1 MSSFHN
7 DNLIGCTGRY
17 VTYICICMYCDAVH
31 SEEICRIIANF
42 PNNKSSGLD
51 GITLKLL
58 KEISTDVTHPL
69 TYIFNLSFTKGVV
82 PDNLKQSKVIRL
94 YKKVIEIIL
103 VIIDQF
109 LFRAFFDKI
118 MEKLMYNRLYNY
130 LNKKK
135 FFYNYQFGFR
145 KNYST
150 KLALMEVIDSI
161 YSHLDKHE
169 FTIGIYLDLQKAF
182 DSVNHKI
189 LLKIV

>member
-1 MSSFHN
+1 
-7 DNLIGCTGRY
+7 
-17 VTYICICMYCDAVH
+17 MYCDAVH

-103 VIIDQF
+103 VTVEQF
-109 LFRAFFDKI
+109 HF
-118 MEKLMYNRLYNY
+118 
-130 LNKKK
+130 
-135 FFYNYQFGFR
+135 
-145 KNYST
+145 
-150 KLALMEVIDSI
+150 
-161 YSHLDKHE
+161 
-169 FTIGIYLDLQKAF
+169 
-182 DSVNHKI
+182 
-189 LLKIV
+189 